1 MALDLP
7 HEVRDPIHGL
17 IRLTEQE
24 MGLVNTRA
32 FQRLRR
38 IRQLAMADLVYPG
51 AVHTRFEHSLG
62 TLHTAQRIIDHLKR
76 FEGVPEEDERVV
88 RLAALLHD
96 IGHGPFSHVTE
107 HLLDKYY
114 DKAAVG
120 ESSAME
126 KIHEMVTVDVI
137 NKVDEVASLL
147 SDDDRETITKIIAG
161 ERRRDYRRDIVS
173 SDLDADKMDY
183 LLRDAH
189 YAGVRYGY
197 FDLDKIIDVCRKY
210 SRGEESYLIVREE
223 GIFAVEQLVLA
234 KHYMTHQV
242 YAHRVRTVTDLMIVR
257 GLELAIQDGHD
268 DIRNLFSY
276 NGSEDFLNF
285 YLRFDDNCLML
296 AVMNEEYP
304 RASKVFMRLHQRKL
318 YKEVVAI
325 RLNELDVDDSIT
337 RGNLLNLSL
346 ADLSCIEHRVAE
358 LMDCEPWEVIVHKK
372 SIKHPAYQTTGGL
385 EPEAIHIL
393 SSDGTSKA
401 MSEFPDL
408 ISPRMPQTERLHVIA
423 PISTNSQAS
432 RQTRQIDA
440 DGLGEKI
447 KSLIFAYVGG
457 AQ

>member
-1 MALDLP
+1 MALELA

-24 MGLVNTRA
+24 MGLVNTQA

-38 IRQLAMADLVYPG
+38 IRQLAMANLVYPG

-62 TLHTAQRIIDHLKR
+62 TLHTAQRILDRLDGLEPI
-76 FEGVPEEDERVV
+76 PEDDVRVV

-96 IGHGPFSHVTE
+96 IGHGPFSHVSE
-107 HLLDKYY
+107 HLLDKHY
-114 DKAAVG
+114 DKVAVG

-126 KIHEMVTVDVI
+126 KIHEKVTVDVI
-137 NKVDEVASLL
+137 NKVDEVASIL
-147 SDDDRETITKIIAG
+147 SGDDRESITKLIAG

-189 YAGVRYGY
+189 FAGVRYGH
-197 FDLDKIIDVCRKY
+197 FDLDKIIDVCRKDD
-210 SRGEESYLIVREE
+210 RGDESYLIVQEE

-257 GLELAIQDGHD
+257 GLELAIEDGHG
-268 DIRNLFSY
+268 DIKNLYSY
-276 NGSEDFLNF
+276 DGSEDFLNF
-285 YLRFDDNCLML
+285 YLQFDDSRLMS
-296 AVMNEEYP
+296 AVMNDEYP
-304 RASKVFMRLHQRKL
+304 RAAKVFQGLHQRKL

-337 RGNLLNLSL
+337 RGNLLNLSSDEL
-346 ADLSCIEHRVAE
+346 PCIENRVAE

-372 SIKHPAYQTTGGL
+372 SIKHPAYQTTEGL

-408 ISPRMPQTERLHVIA
+408 ISPRMPKTERLHVIA
-423 PISTNSQAS
+423 PISTDSQDS
-432 RQTRQIDA
+432 RQTRQIDV
-440 DGLGEKI
+440 DRMREKI

-457 AQ
+457 VQ

>member
-24 MGLVNTRA
+24 MGLVNTQA

-223 GIFAVEQLVLA
+223 
-234 KHYMTHQV
+234 
-242 YAHRVRTVTDLMIVR
+242 
-257 GLELAIQDGHD
+257 
-268 DIRNLFSY
+268 
-276 NGSEDFLNF
+276 
-285 YLRFDDNCLML
+285 
-296 AVMNEEYP
+296 
-304 RASKVFMRLHQRKL
+304 
-318 YKEVVAI
+318 
-325 RLNELDVDDSIT
+325 
-337 RGNLLNLSL
+337 
-346 ADLSCIEHRVAE
+346 
-358 LMDCEPWEVIVHKK
+358 
-372 SIKHPAYQTTGGL
+372 
-385 EPEAIHIL
+385 
-393 SSDGTSKA
+393 
-401 MSEFPDL
+401 
-408 ISPRMPQTERLHVIA
+408 
-423 PISTNSQAS
+423 
-432 RQTRQIDA
+432 
-440 DGLGEKI
+440 
-447 KSLIFAYVGG
+447 
-457 AQ
+457 